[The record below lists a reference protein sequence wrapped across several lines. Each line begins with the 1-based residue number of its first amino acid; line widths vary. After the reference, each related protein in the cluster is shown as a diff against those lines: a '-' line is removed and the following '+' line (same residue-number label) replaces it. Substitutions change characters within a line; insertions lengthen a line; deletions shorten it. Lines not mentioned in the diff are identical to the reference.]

1 MKEGQKVTG
10 IDREKFILFCSEL
23 TITAKEGKGGSSIVP
38 MELLPTQVYLLD
50 EILEGLSRGVHY
62 FVVLKCRQSGTTTL
76 GLAFELW
83 WCFSHPGFILNFIAD
98 GNKRLAFNRAM
109 LVEMAE
115 SLAEKPE
122 WGAPI
127 RDDNK
132 EMLSFAN
139 RSKVLWNN
147 ANARDEGGLGRGV
160 GVMGFHATEPARYKD
175 EDAWNAMQDGLAKR
189 NPHRFYL
196 VEGTS
201 EGPNLFKEIWDEA
214 SSIGNISQKSVF
226 IGWWLHPDYDTDLAT
241 EEGKRIFEVYWQAV
255 PRLSREE
262 EEWVRG
268 VKERYGFEIRPS
280 QIAWWRFEL
289 KESKRGNLEMQYQ
302 EYPPLPEY
310 AWLYGGKSYVSAT
323 AVNIQV
329 IKSKANIPKNRF
341 FQVEFGPSFHETRIV
356 EVGEKESWYDLVT
369 FEEPQQG
376 PNLRYAIGVDPAH
389 GASEAS
395 DACAISV
402 WAAYSDQM
410 VQVAEYN
417 ASEEPSYH
425 MAWVLLLL
433 AGAYNSQTLVNC
445 ELQGGGYALM
455 DHIRHLQEQLAAG
468 YDNKLSAYF
477 QDLRFYTYSRPDA
490 VHRAYASFNWITSN
504 KTKEIMLSYWRDLF
518 EQGIVECR
526 SPELISQTQQVRR
539 LRDGTIETPGTDH
552 RLMAAAIASMA
563 FKQLLE
569 TDIGGVEACARS
581 NVERYTPG
589 RETTGVV
596 TDPASI
602 MQDRLL
608 NWRNDL
614 LRNQAEEKASLEI
627 PDWVEELQE
636 RARNSPWR

>member
-1 MKEGQKVTG
+1 MKSVGGV
-10 IDREKFILFCSEL
+10 DREKFILFCSEL
-23 TITAKEGKGGSSIVP
+23 TITAKEGKDGSSIVP

-50 EILEGLSRGVHY
+50 EILEGLERGVHY

-115 SLAEKPE
+115 SLREKPE
-122 WGAPI
+122 WGCPV

-132 EMLSFAN
+132 EMLSFSN

-160 GVMGFHATEPARYKD
+160 GVMGFHATEIARYKD
-175 EDAWNAMQDGLAKR
+175 EDAWNAMQDGLAKK

-201 EGPNLFKEIWDEA
+201 EGPNLFKEVWDEA
-214 SSIGNISQKSVF
+214 SSIGNISQKAIF
-226 IGWWLHPDYDTDLAT
+226 IGWWLHPDYEADLGT
-241 EEGKRIFEVYWQAV
+241 EEGKRIFEVYWAAV
-255 PRLSREE
+255 PRLDREE
-262 EEWVRG
+262 AEWVRG
-268 VKERYGFEIRPS
+268 VKERYGFEIRPA
-280 QIAWWRFEL
+280 QVAWWRFEL

-323 AVNIQV
+323 SVNIQIV
-329 IKSKANIPKNRF
+329 KSKANIGRNRF
-341 FQVEFGPSFHETRIV
+341 FQVEFGTTFHETRLS
-356 EVGEKESWYDLVT
+356 EVKENESWYDLVT
-369 FEEPQQG
+369 FEEPRTG

-389 GASEAS
+389 GASEQS
-395 DACAISV
+395 DAAAISV

-417 ASEEPSYH
+417 ANEEPSYH
-425 MAWVLLLL
+425 LAWVLLLL

-445 ELQGGGYALM
+445 ELQGGGYALA
-455 DHIRHLQEQLAAG
+455 DHVRHMQEQLLAG
-468 YDNKLSAYF
+468 YDDKLSAYF
-477 QDLRFYTYSRPDA
+477 SDLRFYTYSRPDA
-490 VHRAYASFNWITSN
+490 VNKAYASFNWITSQ
-504 KTKEIMLSYWRDLF
+504 KTKELMLSYWRDLF
-518 EQGIVECR
+518 EQGLVECR

-552 RLMAAAIASMA
+552 RLMAAAIAAMA

-569 TDIGGVEACARS
+569 TDIGGVEACARA
-581 NVERYTPG
+581 NVERYNPS
-589 RETTGVV
+589 RETTGVI
-596 TDPASI
+596 TNPAEI
-602 MQDRLL
+602 MQDRLI

-614 LRNQAEEKASLEI
+614 LRTQAEERANLEV
-627 PDWVEELQE
+627 PDWVEELKE
-636 RARNSPWR
+636 RAERSPWR